1 MRLEKR
7 RNPRFEVLGRVHCKE
22 LSPLSGSL
30 VDVSLHGCK
39 IFYNLPVTVR
49 LEDEYEISLQISDS
63 EDDSITLIC
72 CPVWVNE
79 DSGKTAMGM
88 SVLRSPDSEK
98 FAKYVSR
105 LDKNF
110 GDEKKSQNQI
120 VDSQCQLL

>member
-1 MRLEKR
+1 MEKR

-30 VDVSLHGCK
+30 LDVSLHGCK

-49 LEDEYEISLQISDS
+49 LEDEYEVALQISDS

-79 DSGKTAMGM
+79 DSGKTSVGM
-88 SVLRSPDSEK
+88 SVLRSPDS
-98 FAKYVSR
+98 
-105 LDKNF
+105 
-110 GDEKKSQNQI
+110 
-120 VDSQCQLL
+120 

>member
-30 VDVSLHGCK
+30 LDVSLHGCK

-49 LEDEYEISLQISDS
+49 LEDEYEVALQISDS

-72 CPVWVNE
+72 CPAWVKE
-79 DSGKTAMGM
+79 DSGKTSVGM

-98 FAKYVSR
+98 FTKYVSR

>member
-7 RNPRFEVLGRVHCKE
+7 RNARFKVLGRVNCKE

-49 LEDEYEISLQISDS
+49 LEDEYEVSLQISDS
-63 EDDSITLIC
+63 EDDSIILIC

-79 DSGKTAMGM
+79 DSGKTSVGM

-98 FAKYVSR
+98 FVKYVSS

-110 GDEKKSQNQI
+110 GEEKKSQNQI
-120 VDSQCQLL
+120 VDSQCLLI

>member
-7 RNPRFEVLGRVHCKE
+7 RDARYAVLGRVHCKE
-22 LSPLSGSL
+22 LSPLCGSL

-39 IFYNLPVTVR
+39 IFYTLPVTVR
-49 LEDEYEISLQISDS
+49 LEDEYEISLQISDR

-72 CPVWVNE
+72 CPAWVNE
-79 DSGKTAMGM
+79 DSGKTAVGM

-98 FAKYVSR
+98 FAQYVSR

-110 GDEKKSQNQI
+110 GDEKESQNQI
-120 VDSQCQLL
+120 VDSQCQFL